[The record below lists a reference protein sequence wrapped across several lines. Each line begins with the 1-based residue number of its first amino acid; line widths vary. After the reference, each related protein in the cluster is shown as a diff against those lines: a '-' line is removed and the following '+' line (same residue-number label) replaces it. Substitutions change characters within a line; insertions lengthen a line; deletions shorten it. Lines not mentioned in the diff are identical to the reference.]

1 MNIGQKIKEL
11 RLYNDLTQIELS
23 KKADISRSVL
33 SAYENNT
40 ATPTATVIAKIA
52 IALNVSADYLLGL
65 ENDYGVR
72 IAPELAPMGGTITAK
87 ERELLETFRTLSP
100 YLQGLALDTLRGFA
114 GNVGGDGLHKKA

>member
-40 ATPTATVIAKIA
+40 AIPTATVIAKIA

-65 ENDYGVR
+65 EDDFGTRTV
-72 IAPELAPMGGTITAK
+72 ATMGDTMTAK

-100 YLQGLALDTLRGFA
+100 YLQGLTLETVRSFA
-114 GNVGGDGLHKKA
+114 GNAGDDGLHKKA